1 MNRSL
6 MLAASIAAMLI
17 ATSPACAW
25 DPDWDVGR
33 ADPDPGNGWTPG
45 SELAAAPDGVYLVTE
60 TYVDD
65 VVTHSGAVTTY
76 ATETTHEITGSYAK
90 VLESVATGA
99 PSGYDGAAFNGRA
112 ALTDG
117 RSVAGTYYE
126 NYIRTDSGY
135 IPVSVVFFQDDLE
148 IARATR
154 SIPPASRP
162 AADLYVAPRPVTPSP
177 DGQTIGAVTPIVEGT
192 DGPRAS
198 REEREAIVPTN
209 GPPGRAV
216 VAPLPDLQ
224 VEVLR
229 ARRVAIAFA
238 DPGVVR
244 WRFVGG
250 EAVVMGPTGGD
261 SSGRFV
267 ARWDRLAPVG
277 GAWLVRFVVSLSDGT
292 TRDLTLRV
300 TVRAPGLV
308 E

>member
-1 MNRSL
+1 MKRSL
-6 MLAASIAAMLI
+6 MLATSIAATLI

-25 DPDWDVGR
+25 DPDLDVGP
-33 ADPDPGNGWTPG
+33 ADPEPGNVSTPR
-45 SELAAAPDGVYLVTE
+45 SEPAAAPDGVYLVTE

-65 VVTHSGAVTTY
+65 VVTHAGAVTTY
-76 ATETTHEITGSYAK
+76 ATETAHEITGSYAK

-99 PSGYDGAAFNGRA
+99 RSGYDGAAFNGRA

-162 AADLYVAPRPVTPSP
+162 AADPYVAPQPVTPSP
-177 DGQTIGAVTPIVEGT
+177 DGQAIGAVTPIVEGN
-192 DGPRAS
+192 DGSRAS
-198 REEREAIVPTN
+198 RGEREAAVPN
-209 GPPGRAV
+209 GPPGQAV
-216 VAPLPDLQ
+216 VAALPDRAI
-224 VEVLR
+224 EVLR
-229 ARRVAIAFA
+229 ARRIAIAFA

-250 EAVVMGPTGGD
+250 EAVVLGAAGGD
-261 SSGRFV
+261 GGERFF

-277 GAWLVRFVVSLSDGT
+277 GAWLVRFVVSFSDGT
-292 TRDLTLRV
+292 TRDLALRV

>member
-6 MLAASIAAMLI
+6 MLAASITATLI
-17 ATSPACAW
+17 ASSPACAW
-25 DPDWDVGR
+25 DPDQDVAR
-33 ADPDPGNGWTPG
+33 ADPEPGNVSTSRTEP
-45 SELAAAPDGVYLVTE
+45 AAAPDGVYLVTE

-99 PSGYDGAAFNGRA
+99 RSGYDGAAFNGRA

-117 RSVAGTYYE
+117 RSVAGVYYE
-126 NYIRTDSGY
+126 NYIRTDNGY

-162 AADLYVAPRPVTPSP
+162 AADPYIAPQPVTLPP

-198 REEREAIVPTN
+198 REEREAIVPN
-209 GPPGRAV
+209 GPPGRGV

-224 VEVLR
+224 LEVLR
-229 ARRVAIAFA
+229 ARRIAIAFVY
-238 DPGVVR
+238 PGVVR

-250 EAVVMGPTGGD
+250 EAIVMGPIGGD
-261 SSGRFV
+261 SSERFI

-277 GAWLVRFVVSLSDGT
+277 GAWLVRFVVSFSDGT
-292 TRDLTLRV
+292 TRDFTLRV